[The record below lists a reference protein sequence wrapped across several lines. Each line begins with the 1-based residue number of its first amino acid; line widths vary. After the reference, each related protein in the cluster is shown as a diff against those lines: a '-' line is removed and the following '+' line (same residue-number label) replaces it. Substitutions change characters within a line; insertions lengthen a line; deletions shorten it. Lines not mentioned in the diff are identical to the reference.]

1 MMKKTD
7 FEVMLYTDGGC
18 SGNPGPGGWA
28 FVLQHIPTGKEMEQ
42 NGAEKLTTNN
52 KMEMTA
58 VIEGLKQLKRRTRVC
73 VVTDSNYIKQGITT
87 WIINWKKN
95 NWMRKEGT
103 KFVPVKNVD
112 LWKAM
117 DALVAQHDVTFEW
130 VRGHAGHPENE
141 RCDELAVSAY
151 QKYL

>member
-117 DALVAQHDVTFEW
+117 DALVAQNDVTFEW

>member
-1 MMKKTD
+1 MKKTD